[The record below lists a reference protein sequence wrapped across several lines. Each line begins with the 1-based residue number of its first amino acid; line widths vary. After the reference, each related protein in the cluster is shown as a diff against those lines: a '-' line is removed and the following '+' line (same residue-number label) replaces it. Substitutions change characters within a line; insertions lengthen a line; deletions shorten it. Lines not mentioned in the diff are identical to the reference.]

1 MRKKPLLWTFDLETS
16 GLPHEADKV
25 VPVQIAG
32 VMIDPNQEGWPQVGE
47 FQTFLSLPADAHRSE
62 YAMAMHAKK
71 GRDEAFF
78 AEAGMPPALA
88 YTKLAEWLSGFGSKA
103 VPVAHNAPFDVPLLK
118 RDAFRHGINLDDHMD
133 YHSLD
138 TAAMAFERYVLNG
151 DGSLPKVGLKN
162 LAPFLGV
169 EFDETAAHDAMY
181 DVKATAECLRRM
193 MAPGFSAAE
202 AKEFGLAP

>member
-1 MRKKPLLWTFDLETS
+1 MRRLPLLFVFDLETT

-32 VMIDPNQEGWPQVGE
+32 VMIDPNQPGWPQIGQ
-47 FQTFLSLPADAHRSE
+47 FQTFLQIPSDAYRSDFAMDTHR
-62 YAMAMHAKK
+62 KK

-78 AEAGMPPALA
+78 ALEGAPPMFAYQELA
-88 YTKLAEWLSGFGSKA
+88 KWLDTFGSKV
-103 VPVAHNAPFDVPLLK
+103 VPVVHNAPFDVPLIK
-118 RDAFRHGINLDDHMD
+118 RDAFRHGIDLDKHMD

-138 TAAMAFERYVLNG
+138 TAAMAFERYVLTG
-151 DGSLPKVGLKN
+151 QLEKCGLKK

-169 EFDETAAHDAMY
+169 EFDEKAAHDAMY

-193 MAPGFSAAE
+193 MTPGFSE
-202 AKEFGLAP
+202 IEQKEFLGEA